1 MSLWD
6 HDPGGEQGSSHP
18 IPYKLVQLLGLS
30 KPAFRKEGQ
39 YMEKFAGIDV
49 AKDTLEVFV
58 TPDTGKSFLN
68 NDEGRKELARLLADV
83 HPKLVVLEA
92 TGGYQVPVV
101 ETLAL
106 RNLPVVVINPRQVR
120 DFAKATGRLA
130 KTDTIDAETIARFG
144 EAIRPE
150 ARALKDKDANRLQT
164 LVARRRQLVEM
175 VTMERNRL
183 ETAPD
188 WMRPDIEA
196 HIEWLQECIGK
207 VDKDISSFIK
217 KSPLWREKENLLR
230 SVKGIGPVNASMLLA
245 RLPELGHLNRKK
257 IGALVGLA
265 PFNRDSGKFKG
276 RRRIFGG
283 RADVRAVLYMAAL
296 TAIRHN
302 TVIKAFYERL
312 IHAGKLPK
320 VAITACMRKLLV
332 ILNAIVRT
340 NTPWC
345 VR

>member
-1 MSLWD
+1 
-6 HDPGGEQGSSHP
+6 
-18 IPYKLVQLLGLS
+18 
-30 KPAFRKEGQ
+30 
-39 YMEKFAGIDV
+39 MERFAGIDV
-49 AKDTLEVFV
+49 AKETLEVFV
-58 TPDTGKSFLN
+58 TPDIKKSFPN
-68 NDEGRKELARLLADV
+68 NDEGRKELARFLSDV

-106 RNLPVVVINPRQVR
+106 RNLPIVVINPRQVR

-130 KTDTIDAETIARFG
+130 KTDSIDAEMIARFG
-144 EAIRPE
+144 EVIRPE

-245 RLPELGHLNRKK
+245 RLPELGQLNRKK
-257 IGALVGLA
+257 ISALVGLA
-265 PFNRDSGKFKG
+265 PFNRDSGKYRG
-276 RRRIFGG
+276 ETDDLRGQGG
-283 RADVRAVLYMAAL
+283 CQIG
-296 TAIRHN
+296 AIHGGPHRDPSQYGNQNLLRTSRSCRQAPQGCNNRLHEKTSRH
-302 TVIKAFYERL
+302 TECHGSEPIPPGASDE
-312 IHAGKLPK
+312 IS
-320 VAITACMRKLLV
+320 
-332 ILNAIVRT
+332 
-340 NTPWC
+340 
-345 VR
+345 